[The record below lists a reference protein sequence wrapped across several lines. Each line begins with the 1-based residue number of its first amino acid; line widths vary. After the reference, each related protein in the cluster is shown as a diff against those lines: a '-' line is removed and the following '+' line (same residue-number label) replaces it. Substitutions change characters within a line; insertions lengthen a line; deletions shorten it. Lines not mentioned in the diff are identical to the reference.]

1 MINNSN
7 ESLDL
12 LSTITL
18 GIIQALSNTHT
29 NLVAKVVK
37 VNATTIDVQPV
48 IAREVNG
55 QTKPLPVFP
64 DVLVVNFLGGNSSIQ
79 MPIAVGDDCILF
91 VSERCLDNWYFG
103 NNNQKPLSNRMF
115 DYSDSVALVGL
126 KNKANELIIPDRIK
140 MTGDCLQLGDYEH
153 HGNRLQYGNYV
164 QNGNF
169 TQTGNKEQ
177 TGDKTQTGNYSLIG
191 NFSVTGAG
199 GGGTADMSNITL
211 NHNNGDYNLSG
222 DINQTGTNTIDGD
235 IIINGVSLWGFMNNH
250 AHSGVQAGGSNTGVP
265 N

>member
-1 MINNSN
+1 MKDNSN

-18 GIIQALSNTHT
+18 GITQALSNTHT

-64 DVLVVNFLGGNSSIQ
+64 DVPVINFLGGSSSIQ
-79 MPIAVGDDCILF
+79 MPISAGDDCILF

-103 NNNQKPLSNRMF
+103 NNNQKPLSSRMF
-115 DYSDSVALVGL
+115 DYSDSVALIGL
-126 KNKANELIIPDRIK
+126 KNKANELEIPDTIK
-140 MTGDCLQLGDYEH
+140 ITGDTKAIGDWDI
-153 HGNRLQYGNYV
+153 
-164 QNGNF
+164 
-169 TQTGNKEQ
+169 TGNIEI
-177 TGDKTQTGNYSLIG
+177 TGN
-191 NFSVTGAG
+191 
-199 GGGTADMSNITL
+199 
-211 NHNNGDYNLSG
+211 
-222 DINQTGTNTIDGD
+222 INQTGTNTINGD
-235 IIINGVSLWGFMNNH
+235 IIINGQSLWDFINNH
-250 AHSGVQAGGSNTGVP
+250 THSGVQSGGSNTGVP